1 MTQNDIEQTAFPRLS
16 PEQMEELEPFATRR
30 TCQAGETLFKTGESD
45 FKFFIIIE
53 GKVEILETSSGKP
66 RTVTVHG
73 AGEFTGDIDMLTG
86 RPSLVT
92 AVAREKTELFEID
105 SDELR
110 RILNEEPRLG
120 ESILRA
126 FLARRELLE
135 ASDFLG
141 VQVVGSRHSRDT
153 LRIRDF
159 LSKNQVPFT
168 WVDVEND
175 PQVYDLFR
183 HFNVGP
189 QDTPLVITHTARGI
203 LRNPSNRELGE
214 TLNTKQTV
222 EDVVYDLAIV
232 GAGPAGLAAA
242 VYGASE
248 GLQTVVLE
256 KSAPGGQAGQSSKI
270 ENYMGFP
277 AGLSGN
283 DLASRAVIQ
292 AQKFG
297 ALITS
302 PVEAVGLSCEHGY
315 NVVEMDDGDYVVAR
329 CVLIATGGSYRR
341 LDVENCN
348 RFEGAG
354 VYYSAT
360 SVEAQMCHEQTVV
373 VIGAGNSAGQAAV
386 FLSQHARE
394 VLLVVRNDDLYE
406 DMSRYLARRIEET
419 ENISTHLQ
427 SEVMAMSGEEAL
439 EQVTIRNNESGK
451 ELEVE
456 TQATFIFI
464 GVEPHT
470 AWLPE
475 QIEVDRR
482 GFIRTGSL
490 VRRSPHWPLRRH
502 PYLLE
507 TSQPGVFA
515 AGDVRATSIKRVAS
529 AVGEGSMTIHFVHQY
544 LSG

>member
-1 MTQNDIEQTAFPRLS
+1 
-16 PEQMEELEPFATRR
+16 
-30 TCQAGETLFKTGESD
+30 
-45 FKFFIIIE
+45 
-53 GKVEILETSSGKP
+53 
-66 RTVTVHG
+66 
-73 AGEFTGDIDMLTG
+73 
-86 RPSLVT
+86 
-92 AVAREKTELFEID
+92 
-105 SDELR
+105 
-110 RILNEEPRLG
+110 
-120 ESILRA
+120 
-126 FLARRELLE
+126 
-135 ASDFLG
+135 
-141 VQVVGSRHSRDT
+141 
-153 LRIRDF
+153 
-159 LSKNQVPFT
+159 
-168 WVDVEND
+168 
-175 PQVYDLFR
+175 
-183 HFNVGP
+183 
-189 QDTPLVITHTARGI
+189 
-203 LRNPSNRELGE
+203 
-214 TLNTKQTV
+214 
-222 EDVVYDLAIV
+222 
-232 GAGPAGLAAA
+232 
-242 VYGASE
+242 
-248 GLQTVVLE
+248 VVLE

-427 SEVMAMSGEEAL
+427 SEVVGMSGEEAL
-439 EQVTIRNNESGK
+439 EQVTIRNNESGE
-451 ELEVE
+451 ELKVE